1 MLDSDGNASTDD
13 NAQASR
19 KQFKDGLLE
28 LARNS
33 TVSGLD
39 LVGLLLA
46 MAAMCAACMGLTD
59 EDWLASCEASFSQ
72 SRDRWRLYDEKK
84 SNSSR
89 HR

>member
-46 MAAMCAACMGLTD
+46 MAAMCAARMGLTD

-72 SRDRWRLYDEKK
+72 SRDRWRLRDEKK
-84 SNSSR
+84 ANSLHPR
-89 HR
+89 